1 MKNYRFCLATLIVF
15 LNISCICAQTEASAA
30 DMPKSPVAE
39 YLSDRNARFP
49 NLSEYLSQH
58 LVYPQLAH
66 ENGLEGTVKA
76 EVLLNAVGKVTE
88 VRILE
93 GMGNVVDTQVIQL
106 LREMPHWMPAV
117 RNGHTAPQRVIVPV
131 KFSLK

>member
-1 MKNYRFCLATLIVF
+1 MKNYSFCSVLLIAV
-15 LNISCICAQTEASAA
+15 LKTSSICAQAEASAA
-30 DMPKSPVAE
+30 NMPKSPVAE
-39 YLSDRNARFP
+39 YLPARNAHFP

-76 EVLLNAVGKVTE
+76 EVLLNEAGKVTE
-88 VRILE
+88 VRILVS
-93 GMGNVVDTQVIQL
+93 MGNIMDAQVIQL
-106 LREMPHWMPAV
+106 LREMPHWTPAV
-117 RNGHTAPQRVIVPV
+117 RNGHTAPQRLIVPV